1 MSGGHGRRVNGATPH
16 ARHPPVRLGQ
26 SDTNGIHILPPS
38 PAPSLTDRRAR
49 LLGILLIGLSTFVF
63 GFSNVLA
70 KWLTT
75 EYPIGEAL
83 LIRSGFALIL
93 LLPFIRINDVIALA
107 RDNPWLHLLRMA
119 LGSIEIACFYIA
131 VSQMQLADVST
142 FYLAAPILLT
152 AISSV
157 VLGERVG
164 LARWMATLVGF
175 AGVLIALR
183 PSSGALSAP
192 ALVGLL
198 GSTLYAIFL
207 AVTRRLRGAP
217 NTMLVMLQLVALMVC
232 GLVTVPFAWTA
243 PSWGGLGLMMVVGAI
258 GVIGYFCV
266 NRALQ
271 LAPASVVAPFQYLS
285 IVWSIALGY
294 LAFGDVPMLPTL
306 VGAIIIMA
314 AGGFILALERRGD
327 G

>member
-1 MSGGHGRRVNGATPH
+1 MPGTSMAPLPNRRIHLLPSANATQPV
-16 ARHPPVRLGQ
+16 PP
-26 SDTNGIHILPPS
+26 ILPPS
-38 PAPSLTDRRAR
+38 PAPTMTDRRAR
-49 LLGILLIGLSTFVF
+49 LLGILLTGLSTFVF

-83 LIRSGFALIL
+83 LVRSSFALIL
-93 LLPFIRINDVIALA
+93 LLPFIRIGDIIALA
-107 RDNPWLHLLRMA
+107 RGNPWLHLLRMT

-131 VSQMQLADVST
+131 VSHLQLADVSA

-152 AISSV
+152 AISALA
-157 VLGERVG
+157 LGERVG
-164 LARWMATLVGF
+164 LARWMATLCGF

-183 PSSGALSAP
+183 PSTAALSAP

-217 NTMLVMLQLVALMVC
+217 NTMLVLLQLVALMIC
-232 GLVTVPFAWTA
+232 GLVTIPFAWTT

-258 GVIGYFCV
+258 GVVGYFCV

-285 IVWSIALGY
+285 IVWSITLGY
-294 LAFGDVPMLPTL
+294 LAFGDVPVWPTL
-306 VGAIIIMA
+306 IGSAIIIA
-314 AGGFILALERRGD
+314 AGGFILLLERRSD
-327 G
+327 PK